1 LTTDKNRNYKNG
13 ADVNLIIEN
22 KRKVERE
29 NLGRT
34 LSFLVERIQIQI
46 QVWSRLCGF
55 EKRLLEMELMVLR
68 RWSGREFCGDG
79 LTEGS
84 VNFGPTKV
92 NQGSGQNN

>member
-34 LSFLVERIQIQI
+34 LSFLVERIQIQ
-46 QVWSRLCGF
+46 VWSRLCGF

-68 RWSGREFCGDG
+68 RWFDREFCGDG
-79 LTEGS
+79 GKRKFWSDEG
-84 VNFGPTKV
+84 
-92 NQGSGQNN
+92 